1 MTARARL
8 EIVKGAARQTLS
20 MEAGRPSTI
29 GRSSNADLQIV
40 SGPVSRVHCQL
51 QFDGKQWL
59 LTDLDSRNGT
69 WIGTERVKSR
79 PITHGTIFLLG
90 KRVAI
95 RFQVVEAPK
104 AARPAKAPAAAP
116 APTELP
122 AADEGTRCSFCDGPY
137 LDGEIGVPAGEDK
150 AIHQQCV
157 SVSKLIGVEIG
168 GVRVIERVGGFGH
181 VHRLRAHQPSLSRHV
196 TLYAF
201 DKEGSSAPDFGKRL
215 LDEVRGV
222 SRLLHPRIIQ
232 IHDLIEEQGQSLILT
247 EYFPGQTLEEILAT
261 RKFVKVPEAMAI
273 VSQVVDGLAYAEGQD
288 LLVDR
293 LFPRE
298 ILVSEEH
305 SARLDYFRPPVPVR
319 TPVTDLCYL
328 APEIVT
334 AGRMHPKGNR
344 PDQQDREAAGRSAIY
359 SLGAVFYHMM
369 AGIPPH
375 DGQTEEELMPKI
387 LKGMSPSLSRV
398 NLKVSPALARVVE
411 RAMSKEP
418 QDRPASFSAL
428 QVDLKK
434 LVSPT
439 L

>member
-1 MTARARL
+1 MSARARL
-8 EIVKGAARQTLS
+8 EIVKGAARQTLT

-29 GRSSNADLQIV
+29 GRSSNADMQIV

-51 QFDGKQWL
+51 QFDGRQWL

-95 RFQVVEAPK
+95 RFQVVEA
-104 AARPAKAPAAAP
+104 AKPEP
-116 APTELP
+116 APRPVASPQEETSP
-122 AADEGTRCSFCDGPY
+122 VEGACCSFCFGVY
-137 LDGEIGVPAGEDK
+137 VNGEIGVPAGEDK
-150 AIHQQCV
+150 TIHQQCL
-157 SVSKLIGVEIG
+157 SVSRLVGAELG
-168 GVRVIERVGGFGH
+168 GVRVIERVGGSGH

-201 DKEGSSAPDFGKRL
+201 DKEASSAPNFANRL

-222 SRLLHPRIIQ
+222 SKLLHPRLIQ
-232 IHDLIEEQGQSLILT
+232 IHDLIDEQGQTLILT
-247 EYFPGQTLEEILAT
+247 EHFLGQTLEEILNT
-261 RKFVKVPEAMAI
+261 RKFVKVPDAMAI
-273 VSQVVDGLAYAEGQD
+273 IAQVVDGLAYAEGQEI
-288 LLVDR
+288 LTDR

-298 ILVSEEH
+298 IIVSEEN
-305 SARLDYFRPPVPVR
+305 SAKLDYFRPPVAVR
-319 TPVTDLCYL
+319 TPISELCYL

-334 AGRMHPKGNR
+334 GGKIHPGSNR
-344 PDQQDREAAGRSAIY
+344 PDPQDGEAAVRSAIY
-359 SLGAVFYHMM
+359 SLGAIFYHMM

-375 DGQTEEELMPKI
+375 EGRTEEELMPKI
-387 LKGMSPSLSRV
+387 LKGVPPSLSRV
-398 NLKVSPALARVVE
+398 NMKVSPALARVVE
-411 RAMSKEP
+411 RSMSKDP
-418 QDRPASFSAL
+418 KDRPASFAAL
-428 QVDLKK
+428 QADLKK

>member
-8 EIVKGAARQTLS
+8 EIVKGAARQTLR

-69 WIGTERVKSR
+69 WIGSERVKSK
-79 PITHGTIFLLG
+79 PISHGTIFLLG

-95 RFQVVEAPK
+95 RFQVVEA
-104 AARPAKAPAAAP
+104 AKP
-116 APTELP
+116 APMPPPPPMEE
-122 AADEGTRCSFCDGPY
+122 ASSAEGACCSFCGGAY
-137 LDGEIGVPAGEDK
+137 GDGEIGVPGAEAGT
-150 AIHQQCV
+150 IHQQCLSISRLV
-157 SVSKLIGVEIG
+157 GAELG
-168 GVRVIERVGGFGH
+168 GVRVIERVGGSGH

-196 TLYAF
+196 MLFAF
-201 DKEGSSAPDFGKRL
+201 DQEASSAPNFARNL
-215 LDEVRGV
+215 LDEVRRV
-222 SRLLHPRIIQ
+222 SKLLHPRLLQ
-232 IHDLIEEQGQSLILT
+232 IHDLVEEQGQSLILT
-247 EYFPGQTLEEILAT
+247 EYFPGQTLGEILTT
-261 RKFVKVPEAMAI
+261 RKFVKVPDAMAI
-273 VSQVVDGLAYAEGQD
+273 IGQIVDGLAYAEGQD
-288 LLVDR
+288 ILVDR

-298 ILVSEEH
+298 ILVSEDN
-305 SARLDYFRPPVPVR
+305 SAKLDYFRPPVPVR
-319 TPVTDLCYL
+319 TPIPEICYL

-334 AGRMHPKGNR
+334 GGKIHSDANR
-344 PDQQDREAAGRSAIY
+344 PDPRNGEAASRSAIY
-359 SLGAVFYHMM
+359 SLGAIFYHMM

-375 DGQTEEELMPKI
+375 EGKTEAELMPKI
-387 LKGMSPSLSRV
+387 LKGVPPSLSRV

-411 RAMSKEP
+411 RSISKEP
-418 QDRPASFSAL
+418 KDRPASFAAL